1 LAAGHAEHLALAT
14 VAATAEAATATVATT
29 AATLGSLGRS
39 TTWASAGLIGE
50 ALLLVIGLVISA
62 KGEGRAAIGTGQ
74 GSVSEVHS
82 TTSGT

>member
-1 LAAGHAEHLALAT
+1 
-14 VAATAEAATATVATT
+14 
-29 AATLGSLGRS
+29 
-39 TTWASAGLIGE
+39 
-50 ALLLVIGLVISA
+50 VIGLVISA